1 MKKYLQFLKFAFKE
15 QLEYRFNFFFGLI
28 TMVINDAIFLFIFV
42 VFLSY
47 FTGTWLTF
55 GNFLLIHSIIAFQYA
70 IVNWIFSNIWDLPNI
85 IEEWKLD
92 YYLSFPTNVLAFI
105 ASTKIK
111 VHNIWDVLFAL
122 IAMIVYALFFQTWS
136 ARLFVGKWIFISLFA
151 LIFAA
156 GLFVLVWSIS
166 FWLQRGSK
174 VRDLFQSFFIVFGS
188 YPPTIFQQKK
198 LIFILVSMVGLY
210 PGVFLPY
217 QMMTGNPNIQ
227 NRLVL
232 ILASVAMFIFWIFVF
247 YRWLRRYS
255 SWNLVHQM

>member
-1 MKKYLQFLKFAFKE
+1 M
-15 QLEYRFNFFFGLI
+15 
-28 TMVINDAIFLFIFV
+28 
-42 VFLSY
+42 
-47 FTGTWLTF
+47 
-55 GNFLLIHSIIAFQYA
+55 
-70 IVNWIFSNIWDLPNI
+70 
-85 IEEWKLD
+85 
-92 YYLSFPTNVLAFI
+92 LAFI